1 MQSFSYTLIYLSIQ
15 KALDQFPDGRYEV
28 RNEVSYF
35 FLIHSD
41 SQRFQLIIKL
51 LCLLRQLVWINIQ
64 LAQLQKQ
71 IYDLGYLLICQS
83 NSHLLSCL
91 THQIC

>member
-1 MQSFSYTLIYLSIQ
+1 MQSFSYTFIYLLIQ

-51 LCLLRQLVWINIQ
+51 LCLLRQLVRINIQ

-71 IYDLGYLLICQS
+71 IYDLS
-83 NSHLLSCL
+83 E
-91 THQIC
+91 

>member
-1 MQSFSYTLIYLSIQ
+1 MQSFSYTFIYLLIQ

-51 LCLLRQLVWINIQ
+51 LCLLRQLVRINIQ

-71 IYDLGYLLICQS
+71 IYDLGGS
-83 NSHLLSCL
+83 NSDPDDALLCRR
-91 THQIC
+91 

>member
-1 MQSFSYTLIYLSIQ
+1 MQSFSYTFIYLSVQ
-15 KALDQFPDGRYEV
+15 KALNQFPDGRYKV

-51 LCLLRQLVWINIQ
+51 LCLLRQLVRINIQ
-64 LAQLQKQ
+64 LAQLQKA
-71 IYDLGYLLICQS
+71 DLRSGIPA
-83 NSHLLSCL
+83 HLSE
-91 THQIC
+91 